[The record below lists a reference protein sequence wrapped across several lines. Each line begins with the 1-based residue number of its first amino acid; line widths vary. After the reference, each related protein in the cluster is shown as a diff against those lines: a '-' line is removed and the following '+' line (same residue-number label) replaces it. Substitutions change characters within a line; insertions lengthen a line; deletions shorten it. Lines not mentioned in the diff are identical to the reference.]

1 MCFPAR
7 QSRIFKAYG
16 HDVQRMHTDGEAI
29 FHSEEAF
36 DAVKTKMN
44 GIECLYAS

>member
-1 MCFPAR
+1 M
-7 QSRIFKAYG
+7 RIFKASR

-36 DAVKTKMN
+36 DAVKNEMD
-44 GIECLYAS
+44 GIGCLVTTGAD